1 MIKAYKS
8 YWENAFNFHG
18 RTSRGGYWWV
28 AFINIAIFIALVIFM
43 YLSLSGAI
51 DGFKNPIEPLGPVVP
66 IIIVVSWPFINAVPS
81 LAMTVRRLHD
91 TGRSGANYFFALIP
105 LAGPIIMVY
114 FLISPTKDKRMNRYG
129 YRRQV

>member
-1 MIKAYKS
+1 MIRAYSS
-8 YWENAFNFHG
+8 YWRNGFNFSG
-18 RTSRGGYWWV
+18 RTSRGGYWQV
-28 AFINIAIFIALVIFM
+28 AFINIAAFIALAVFM

-66 IIIVVSWPFINAVPS
+66 IVIVVSWPFINAVPS

-91 TGRSGANYFFALIP
+91 TGRSGAYYFFALIP

-114 FLISPTKDKRMNRYG
+114 FLISPTMNPRMNRYG